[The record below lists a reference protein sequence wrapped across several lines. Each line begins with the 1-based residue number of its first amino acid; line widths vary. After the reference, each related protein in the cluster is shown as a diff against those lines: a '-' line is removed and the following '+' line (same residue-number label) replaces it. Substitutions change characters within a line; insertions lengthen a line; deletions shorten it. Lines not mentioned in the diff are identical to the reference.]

1 VNKGLIAVVVLFLGF
16 WLLNDAAGF
25 ADTTESVASWGWDL
39 TQQVFNG
46 IIDFFD
52 AL

>member
-1 VNKGLIAVVVLFLGF
+1 MNKGLIAVVVLFLGF
-16 WLLNDAAGF
+16 WLLNDATGF
-25 ADTTESVASWGWDL
+25 ADTTQSVASWGWDL
-39 TQQVFNG
+39 TQQLFNG

>member
-1 VNKGLIAVVVLFLGF
+1 MNKGLIAVVVLFLGF

-25 ADTTESVASWGWDL
+25 ADATESATGWVWDL
-39 TQQVFNG
+39 TQQLFNG